1 MSAKQ
6 CNAAGSVQKGVFQRR
21 FSILHSCTDAVNK
34 SCLADATV
42 AAGSVEFKGN
52 DSEGID
58 VPFFVWESILA
69 ATNNFSD
76 SNMLGKGGFGAVYE
90 VIVHDS
96 AE

>member
-1 MSAKQ
+1 M
-6 CNAAGSVQKGVFQRR
+6 QKNVILLVVFKKG
-21 FSILHSCTDAVNK
+21 FSNVGFFSLHSCTDAVVK
-34 SCLADATV
+34 SCLSDAIV
-42 AAGSVEFKGN
+42 DAGSVEFKGN
-52 DSEGID
+52 DSESID

-96 AE
+96 VE